1 MNYKLTHFT
10 LKSMIASLGLMS
22 AMTLAAPPPLTL
34 EHDIDL
40 ADRAGQTYLNVV
52 RSERDGV
59 KKLFDADFVH
69 EYTVADWSRVKE
81 SLKNFDAKISRTV
94 LGAFDDGEA
103 GLRSLVKKLEGQ
115 TFTPESMVSV
125 VRSAYRGDGNVF
137 ALAHF
142 LAMSSGAGTLVRVDA
157 ENYFYNFGYRDG
169 SESDDV
175 KSGRSYGAGPGHAA
189 NDASDIFYLNELEQS
204 LQQDDHPDAFYRTFL
219 QVLTATDTSGYN
231 RLNDRQQTVATD
243 LLAIYTAELD
253 RHLMVDLNPAKHP
266 WENDLAE
273 ATFVALFNTE
283 SGLMYQDGALVKAP
297 LRQHWSKSTVS
308 NRSGIGI
315 TRHDRRAL
323 QQKISVYLR
332 EYHAEEVAELE
343 AIIGTRRD
351 GDIFRA
357 LMEFINNASTQSR
370 VKANAKKITDTF
382 VSLLETTKAE
392 AGDIVNFVNESQ

>member
-1 MNYKLTHFT
+1 M
-10 LKSMIASLGLMS
+10 
-22 AMTLAAPPPLTL
+22 
-34 EHDIDL
+34 
-40 ADRAGQTYLNVV
+40 
-52 RSERDGV
+52 
-59 KKLFDADFVH
+59 
-69 EYTVADWSRVKE
+69 
-81 SLKNFDAKISRTV
+81 

-103 GLRSLVKKLEGQ
+103 GLRALVKKLEGQ

-142 LAMSSGAGTLVRVDA
+142 LAMASGAGTLVRVDA

-204 LQQDDHPDAFYRTFL
+204 LQQDEHPDAFYRTFL

-297 LRQHWSKSTVS
+297 LRQHWAKSTVS

-315 TRHDRRAL
+315 TRNDRRAL

-343 AIIGTRRD
+343 EIIGTRRD

-357 LMEFINNASTQSR
+357 LMEFINNAGTQSR

-382 VSLLETTKAE
+382 VSLLEKTKAE
-392 AGDIVNFVNESQ
+392 AGDIVNFVNDSL